1 MPTERGRFIS
11 FEGPEGAGKS
21 TQMRVLRAWLEARGV
36 RVVTSREPGGTPIGE
51 GIREILL
58 RPDAYAM
65 LGTTEALLMSASR
78 AQHAGELIRP
88 ALESGAWVLCDRY
101 ADSTLA
107 YQGGGRGLD
116 RAALRAIQAFATQGV
131 WPELTLLLDL
141 PVEIGLARRWGD
153 AAGTNRLDAESVA
166 FHEAVR
172 AEYLVLASA
181 EPERWALIDA
191 KNTPDQVAAD
201 IATVVDTR
209 FAGLFDP
216 VAGKGRS

>member
-1 MPTERGRFIS
+1 MPTDRGRFIS

-21 TQMRVLRAWLEARGV
+21 TQIRVLRTWLEARGV
-36 RVVTSREPGGTPIGE
+36 RVVTSREPGGTAIGE

-116 RAALRAIQAFATQGV
+116 RAALRAIQAFATQGI
-131 WPELTLLLDL
+131 WPELTLMLDL
-141 PVEIGLARRWGD
+141 PVEVGLARRWGD
-153 AAGTNRLDAESVA
+153 ASGTNRLDAESLS
-166 FHEAVR
+166 FHRAVR
-172 AEYLVLASA
+172 AEYLAMMAV
-181 EPERWALIDA
+181 EPSRWTLIDA
-191 KNTPDQVAAD
+191 TKLPEQVAAD
-201 IATVVDTR
+201 IAAAVDAR
-209 FAGLFDP
+209 FSDVLDAAG
-216 VAGKGRS
+216 GRGRP